1 MEERTDVE
9 DGGRAAPSLDRA
21 PVLVE
26 TLEEI
31 AQRSAAQMAA
41 ENFPVALRVVPRR
54 ARDRLRRLYA
64 YARFV
69 DDVGDEAPGDRLLLL
84 DAIDEDVRRA
94 AAGTA
99 QLAPVRG
106 AAPLLHDGVPVQ
118 CLLDLVEANRIDQ
131 RVPSYETFDD
141 LIGYCYYSAA
151 PVGRVVLAIA
161 GAATPERIAASDA
174 VCNGLQVLEH
184 CQDVGEDARTG
195 RTYLPQADLRAAGVG
210 PNDLLASRT
219 PPALRRVVAQQV
231 VRARELLGSGHGLV
245 ASLSGWARV
254 AVAGYVGGGLATA
267 HALERADFDVL
278 SRHLGP
284 SKARTAWH
292 ALVLARPQ

>member
-1 MEERTDVE
+1 MD
-9 DGGRAAPSLDRA
+9 DGGRGAPSVDRA
-21 PVLVE
+21 PACTE
-26 TLEEI
+26 ILEGI
-31 AQRSAAQMAA
+31 AERSAAQMAA

-54 ARDRLRRLYA
+54 ARDRLARLYA

-84 DAIDEDVRRA
+84 DTIDEDVRRA
-94 AAGTA
+94 AGGTA
-99 QLAPVRG
+99 QLAPVRS
-106 AAPLLHDGVPVQ
+106 AVPLLEDGVPLQ

-131 RVPSYETFDD
+131 RVSSYETFDD
-141 LIGYCYYSAA
+141 LIGYCNYSAA

-161 GAATPERIAASDA
+161 AAATPERIAASDA

-184 CQDVGEDARTG
+184 CQDVGEDARAG
-195 RTYLPQADLRAAGVG
+195 RTYLPQADLRVAAVG
-210 PNDLLASRT
+210 PEELLASRT
-219 PPALRRVVAQQV
+219 SPALRRVVAQQV
-231 VRARELLGSGHGLV
+231 ERARGLLGSGRGLV

-267 HALERADFDVL
+267 DALQRADFDVL

-292 ALVLARPQ
+292 AVVLARPR